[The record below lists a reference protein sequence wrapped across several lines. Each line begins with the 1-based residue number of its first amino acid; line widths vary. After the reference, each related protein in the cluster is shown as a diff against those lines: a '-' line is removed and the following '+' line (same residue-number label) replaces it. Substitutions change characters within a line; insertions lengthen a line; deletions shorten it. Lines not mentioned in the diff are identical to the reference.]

1 MCLAPSSPDSA
12 ATERAGQGP
21 CEEPLRPWAARAFC
35 AAEAPLDPVF
45 PAPELGLHWE
55 QVAAEGKA
63 VELRALAPG
72 EGLVLEQQQAQKWL
86 LVYTWC

>member
-1 MCLAPSSPDSA
+1 M
-12 ATERAGQGP
+12 
-21 CEEPLRPWAARAFC
+21 
-35 AAEAPLDPVF
+35 DPVF

-63 VELRALAPG
+63 VELRELAPG